1 MDAKDPFFPS
11 QLKACLWSYESLWVF
26 LRVQDN
32 LLFINNQ
39 KAEILMCCSAAENE
53 RNVYFWKYNHMLFF
67 FFFNLQLIVK
77 KDCLEAYILFSLF
90 SLPCCAFI
98 MCQSQITPVKWKQSI
113 SPCSVSCEEWTLIG
127 GCIGCTGPLRDGSFS
142 R

>member
-1 MDAKDPFFPS
+1 MF
-11 QLKACLWSYESLWVF
+11 LW
-26 LRVQDN
+26 VQDN

-39 KAEILMCCSAAENE
+39 KAEILMNYLSAEMGEMDTSESTIICS
-53 RNVYFWKYNHMLFF
+53 

-77 KDCLEAYILFSLF
+77 RDCLEAYILFSLF

-113 SPCSVSCEEWTLIG
+113 SPCSVSCEE
-127 GCIGCTGPLRDGSFS
+127 
-142 R
+142 